1 MDSWKEDRGKKVLE
15 FMSEIKTITVE
26 DERNKCKV
34 KLNIKESKSYTSNKY
49 RVIRYSR

>member
-1 MDSWKEDRGKKVLE
+1 MLRATEDALT
-15 FMSEIKTITVE
+15 F
-26 DERNKCKV
+26 